1 MAIEG
6 HLHRM
11 QDHKTVRAG
20 HTQPSGVMT
29 PSYHPVV
36 QLQNTIGNRA
46 ISRLIA
52 SGRVH
57 PQSGRV
63 MREETGG
70 EEEQAPEQ
78 VPLQPLTEVT
88 GQAAGDG
95 DEVDYGRSI
104 SLQGLTTA
112 SFSTSTNSFSSQGTT
127 ITHATG
133 CDGSCSE
140 TDPCVSVS
148 TTIASS
154 YSVPISVSLPNLAT
168 MDLTECER
176 QQAQNWIDTVLSP
189 HEQEHVAAF
198 RTYNG
203 TTSHP
208 LNFTSCRSAAQTELN
223 TRAQEMFNTERAARQ
238 SSAQTLSD
246 ALDPFNMD
254 FEVNCPEPEAEE
266 GEGEGESEGAPE
278 GGE

>member
-11 QDHKTVRAG
+11 RDHQTTRAS
-20 HTQPSGVMT
+20 HNHPAGVMT
-29 PSYHPVV
+29 PTYHPIV

-46 ISRLIA
+46 ISRLVA
-52 SGRVH
+52 QGRVH
-57 PQSGRV
+57 SSGHV
-63 MREETGG
+63 MREEAGG

-78 VPLQPLTEVT
+78 VPLQPLTEVS
-88 GQAAGDG
+88 GEAAGSG

-104 SLQGLTTA
+104 NLQGLTTA
-112 SFSTSTNSFSSQGTT
+112 SFSSSTNSFTSQNTT
-127 ITHATG
+127 IAHATG
-133 CDGSCSE
+133 CDGSCSD

-154 YSVPISVSLPNLAT
+154 YSVPVSVSLPNLAN
-168 MDLTECER
+168 MDLNECER

-189 HEQEHVAAF
+189 HEQQHVAAF

-238 SSAQTLSD
+238 ASAQALSD

-266 GEGEGESEGAPE
+266 GEGGESEGSE
-278 GGE
+278 GEE

>member
-1 MAIEG
+1 MAVEA

-11 QDHKTVRAG
+11 RDHQAGRAS
-20 HTQPSGVMT
+20 HQQPAGGMMPT
-29 PSYHPVV
+29 YHPIV

-46 ISRLIA
+46 ISRLVA
-52 SGRVH
+52 QGRVH
-57 PQSGRV
+57 SSGHV

-78 VPLQPLTEVT
+78 APLQPLTEVS
-88 GQAAGDG
+88 GEAAGSR
-95 DEVDYGRSI
+95 DEVDYGKTI
-104 SLQGLTTA
+104 HLQGLTTA
-112 SFSTSTNSFSSQGTT
+112 SFSTSTNSFTSQNTS

-154 YSVPISVSLPNLAT
+154 YSVPISVSLPDLST

-176 QQAQNWIDTVLSP
+176 QQAQNWIDTVLAP
-189 HEQEHVAAF
+189 HEQEHVTAF

-208 LNFTSCRSAAQTELN
+208 LNFTSCRSAAQTELD
-223 TRAQEMFNTERAARQ
+223 TRAQQMFNTERAARQ
-238 SSAQTLSD
+238 ASAQTASD

-266 GEGEGESEGAPE
+266 GEGTEGESEGAE